1 MTELEDTGDA
11 TISPLQEQINS
22 MQQLMSQQ
30 LHLMQLQMQN
40 ATTNGVATLQPQAA
54 STTIK
59 RVIIPSGRYYM
70 NSHELRTYTKDC
82 TDFKKLTACT
92 DEQAVLQMRM
102 NMDESLKQAI
112 DANYGNTWDA
122 LTLQDA
128 LTAIRTLVKH
138 TTNPIV

>member
-1 MTELEDTGDA
+1 MNGSEGTDGA
-11 TISPLQEQINS
+11 TICPLQDQINS

-30 LHLMQLQMQN
+30 LQLMQLQMQN
-40 ATTNGVATLQPQAA
+40 TTPQAA

-59 RVIIPSGRYYM
+59 RVIIPSGRYDM

-92 DEQAVLQMRM
+92 DEQAILQMRM

-122 LTLQDA
+122 PHIAGCIDSYRN
-128 LTAIRTLVKH
+128 I
-138 TTNPIV
+138 N